1 MLRIIPRRLLA
12 LGLTAPLFAL
22 AGNAGATTIVK
33 RTLDEMVREVD
44 RIVVGEI
51 VSVEQDWDDDEM
63 ISTFATLRVDQQILG
78 DATSATIELRSPGG
92 TIGEFSTTVP
102 GSPEIDRIGSRM
114 IVFLWNDRAES
125 MSNVAYWGL
134 GQYLVSNEGI
144 VERTGQPLSEF
155 VHHLE
160 TRIER
165 AGR

>member
-51 VSVEQDWDDDEM
+51 VSVEQDWDNEEM
-63 ISTFATLRVDQQILG
+63 ISTIATLRVDRQIFG
-78 DATSATIELRSPGG
+78 DAASATIELRSPGG
-92 TIGEFSTTVP
+92 TIGDYTTAVP
-102 GSPEIDRIGSRM
+102 GAPEIDQIGRQM
-114 IVFLWNDRAES
+114 VVFLWNDRPEY
-125 MSNVAYWGL
+125 MSNVAYLGL
-134 GQYLVSNEGI
+134 GQYLVSDGGL
-144 VERTGQPLSEF
+144 VERTGQPVNEF
-155 VHHLE
+155 VRHIE
-160 TRIER
+160 NRVER